1 MENEDIKF
9 HTMTVDDLAKSL
21 KCCKSYAYK
30 IMKRDDFPS
39 LKLGKEYRV
48 EQQAFIDWYR
58 KGSKEG
64 F

>member
-9 HTMTVDDLAKSL
+9 HTMTVDDLAKDL

-48 EQQAFIDWYR
+48 EQQGKKNVQD
-58 KGSKEG
+58 GP
-64 F
+64 